1 MTSLIVFEAPSW
13 SVEDGGPHAVDG
25 FKPPQLR
32 RDDDPA
38 PAPSDEL
45 VVIRVWCAAASCTSR
60 DDEFGGGEGVP
71 LATFGSCSRVS
82 VNRSAL
88 LAASRFFRGACRGG
102 GGGVEIKVPS
112 PAFVD
117 AFVLALHDVVPPE
130 RPGASPRVG
139 TRKVVAPGEIGPRNA
154 FAMLAVAE
162 FCGLTAVRKAAERV
176 LVATLSARTMLRLAA
191 YASTAADPD
200 ARRLV
205 LGACYERLKRRGAT
219 ADSEKARSDRRV
231 ARPLVFDGSALHLH
245 PFGCVNP
252 ALFADLIAAELARKR
267 PSYARPFLRSA
278 PPAAPG
284 AAAALGLGK
293 LNCLGADVND
303 RPPPAPPR
311 ASPAVARGVSRPPR
325 RDAADGAPDDDEA
338 RGSFLGQ
345 ADEPEEDNALAA
357 AAESLAGVSLG
368 EDDDADRAPRGPAVS
383 AQGTRFAEMR
393 RCYLVRRREGEEGK
407 TAGGKKKL
415 VSHFAL
421 YDDATLELLATAR
434 GVPERAT
441 YDFALS
447 TDDAAFR
454 RGHADYLGE
463 ARSSHAGSRF
473 LLRDWRVPELP
484 PGCLEALGAEHRAAV
499 TYRANVLGRVP
510 NSMRVATIDGDDVLR
525 FRTRAPKWSDKVQ
538 MWTMDFQGRV
548 KRASKKNFQLH
559 LVDDDEVRLLFG
571 KVSKNRFSL
580 DFAPPFAPA
589 SALFVAL
596 TTFASKLVVA

>member
-200 ARRLV
+200 ARRIV

-278 PPAAPG
+278 PPARRGDGARPRQAQLPRRG
-284 AAAALGLGK
+284 RQRPAAARAAARVAGRRARRV
-293 LNCLGADVND
+293 C
-303 RPPPAPPR
+303 RP
-311 ASPAVARGVSRPPR
+311 
-325 RDAADGAPDDDEA
+325 RDARTGTRTTEA

-345 ADEPEEDNALAA
+345 ADEPEEDAALAA